1 MRRLLLLIAVLLT
14 ILIGCQQEP
23 TGPADK
29 VQPEVRTG
37 GAYRAALPWS
47 PRTLDPA
54 FSTDI
59 YSVTLIQQ
67 IFDGLVQFDQNLNV
81 VPALAT
87 SWKVSSDGLVY
98 TFNLRS
104 NASFHNGRQ
113 VTAEDFVYS
122 FTRILDPKEES
133 SALNFF
139 QRVKGA
145 AAYRNGE
152 SKEVV
157 GLRAIDAYTLEITI
171 SEPFAPFLSVL
182 AMSDGKVVPREE
194 VGRLGKKFGLNPVG
208 TGPFRLKSW
217 EGNRIVL
224 SANPDYHEG
233 RPHLDRVVYTIY
245 AGAQRQKILEDFL
258 ADRLE
263 EAAVFGA
270 DREEMAQTTVYQFVR
285 KPSLSLQFYGMNCSS
300 APLTDK
306 RVRQALSWAINK
318 EEIIRKVFKDQFI
331 PAETILPPGMAGYTP
346 ENAAYGYDPER
357 AKELLAK
364 AGYGPA
370 KKLSF
375 TLLSASKSNVAQKEL
390 AMVAADL
397 AAVGVEL
404 QIKYETDWPAF
415 EAILNSGRFQL
426 YRYFWS
432 ADIPDPDDFLNV
444 ICGSDSLYNFMRYS
458 NPKVDRLLSQ
468 ALMESDIIERVRLYR
483 EAEGMILEDAP
494 MIPFM
499 YWVFESVFHPYVK
512 GLEISALGS
521 PYIPLKKIWL
531 DKQ

>member
-29 VQPEVRTG
+29 VQPEVRAG

-104 NASFHNGRQ
+104 NANFHNGRQ

-194 VGRLGKKFGLNPVG
+194 VERLGVQ
-208 TGPFRLKSW
+208 S
-217 EGNRIVL
+217 
-224 SANPDYHEG
+224 
-233 RPHLDRVVYTIY
+233 
-245 AGAQRQKILEDFL
+245 
-258 ADRLE
+258 
-263 EAAVFGA
+263 
-270 DREEMAQTTVYQFVR
+270 
-285 KPSLSLQFYGMNCSS
+285 
-300 APLTDK
+300 
-306 RVRQALSWAINK
+306 
-318 EEIIRKVFKDQFI
+318 
-331 PAETILPPGMAGYTP
+331 
-346 ENAAYGYDPER
+346 
-357 AKELLAK
+357 
-364 AGYGPA
+364 
-370 KKLSF
+370 
-375 TLLSASKSNVAQKEL
+375 
-390 AMVAADL
+390 
-397 AAVGVEL
+397 
-404 QIKYETDWPAF
+404 
-415 EAILNSGRFQL
+415 
-426 YRYFWS
+426 
-432 ADIPDPDDFLNV
+432 
-444 ICGSDSLYNFMRYS
+444 
-458 NPKVDRLLSQ
+458 
-468 ALMESDIIERVRLYR
+468 
-483 EAEGMILEDAP
+483 
-494 MIPFM
+494 
-499 YWVFESVFHPYVK
+499 
-512 GLEISALGS
+512 
-521 PYIPLKKIWL
+521 
-531 DKQ
+531 